1 MRGLHLEI
9 TPRYTMADRDND
21 TSGVD
26 DTIKTFAVSLRAIYQ
41 IARNISLIGAYT
53 FFDQSE
59 DRTAGS
65 DRDVDRNRVFFGVQY
80 AYPISIY

>member
-9 TPRYTMADRDND
+9 TPRYTMADRDRD

-41 IARNISLIGAYT
+41 IARNISLVGGYT
-53 FFDQSE
+53 FFDQTQ
-59 DRTAGS
+59 DRQTG
-65 DRDVDRNRVFFGVQY
+65 DDNDFYRNRVFFGVQY